1 MQVPVGFARRDI
13 VRVPAYWQ
21 TFGRRTSPLTNS
33 PRRASTPG
41 NALLNYLYAVLEAE
55 TRIALLTVGLDPGI
69 GFLNADQPSRDSLAL
84 DEMEAI
90 RPEVDCWRYRWLQK
104 VQLAAR
110 DFVET
115 RDGTV
120 CVMPRLTTQLTGT
133 ANVWARHV
141 APIAERIARRL
152 AKPGSQLPTP
162 LTERKRR
169 EGRKPV
175 THALEREQLEL
186 ITGTRSRVSEPRTCL
201 ECGRVLTDRRRNFC
215 SDVCREQHQREV
227 EIPRF
232 ALAGQS
238 ALARQREAGDDPAH
252 GGAAKGKRV
261 ASKERRARERAD
273 WEAVHGDGKTE
284 RERFVRG
291 IQPRLAGIP
300 LSRIVAAT
308 GFSVRY
314 ASLIR
319 SGEYVTHPVNQAAIR
334 ELIG

>member
-13 VRVPAYWQ
+13 VRVRACWQ

-162 LTERKRR
+162 LTERKRH

-227 EIPRF
+227 ESHDSPSRDNQPSHVSGKREMIPRME
-232 ALAGQS
+232 ARRRGNGSPVRNDGHAS
-238 ALARQREAGDDPAH
+238 ARI
-252 GGAAKGKRV
+252 GKRCMV
-261 ASKERRARERAD
+261 MGKPNASVSYEGFNPGSQEYRC
-273 WEAVHGDGKTE
+273 HG
-284 RERFVRG
+284 
-291 IQPRLAGIP
+291 
-300 LSRIVAAT
+300 LSRRR
-308 GFSVRY
+308 GFPCGMPR
-314 ASLIR
+314 
-319 SGEYVTHPVNQAAIR
+319 
-334 ELIG
+334 